1 MAPMSKMKCSLIDW
15 RKCLLVEC
23 VNVCGNE
30 AHLIQATEDV
40 LLNAHTQTHT
50 NVLEMHSSTVAYLG
64 MAEGEGAKQGV
75 WGMGSIF

>member
-1 MAPMSKMKCSLIDW
+1 MW
-15 RKCLLVEC
+15 Q
-23 VNVCGNE
+23 E